1 MLKISLLFMSL
12 LTIMSCAESEDLTG
26 RKFLKVGI
34 PIDAVSLYPYGSN
47 DTISSKMTINIF
59 DRLVEVDSFGNF
71 QPGLAESWE
80 METPTTVRLNLRS
93 NVTFH
98 NGAPFTAKD
107 VEYSIA
113 KMIVAPEVEHISN
126 PIKNTEILDNYTILV
141 HLHKPFAPIIA
152 HFTHATMAI
161 VNKEYTESAG
171 DSIDQKP
178 VGTGPYKLKTWNKGE
193 NLLLEAN
200 TVYWGGVP
208 KIDNLDFIV
217 IPEAVDRVI
226 ALEDGEIDIAYDIDG
241 VYRNRVSK
249 NKKLQLIEKPVARI
263 EFLGFNIEKGKN
275 PIWKDQRVREAVA
288 LAIDIDGIIESV
300 LFGTGTP
307 ADSLLYKTV
316 IGHYDGLEP
325 RTRDVEKAKELL
337 AEAGVE
343 PGTKVRMW
351 TSGDQRQKILEVV
364 QVNLREIGLDASIEV
379 YEWGRFLDGTGN
391 GLHDMFV
398 LGWTTVT
405 GDADYGIYNQV
416 HTKAFGSAGNRAFYS
431 NIEVDN
437 LLDLA
442 RVELDPVKRA
452 DMYKQIQEI
461 LYEDLPFIPI
471 FYKLG
476 NVGASRI
483 VKGFNFDPSES
494 HRLRTVYFSDL
505 NN

>member
-1 MLKISLLFMSL
+1 MFKRSLLFVSL
-12 LTIMSCAESEDLTG
+12 LLVLSCAKLEDLSG
-26 RKFLKVGI
+26 KNLLKIGI
-34 PIDAVSLYPYGSN
+34 PIEAVTLYPYGSN
-47 DTISSKMTINIF
+47 DTISAKMTINIF
-59 DRLVEVDSFGNF
+59 DRLIEVDSYGNF
-71 QPGLAESWE
+71 QPGLAESWKI
-80 METPTTVRLNLRS
+80 ETPTTIRLNLRS

-98 NGAPFTAKD
+98 NGARFTAKD

-161 VNKEYTESAG
+161 VNKEYTENVG
-171 DSIDQKP
+171 DDINQKP
-178 VGTGPYKLKTWNKGE
+178 VGTGPYKFKTWNRGE

-200 TVYWGGVP
+200 TVYWGGAP
-208 KIDNLDFIV
+208 KIANLDFIV
-217 IPEAVDRVI
+217 IPETADRVA
-226 ALEDGEIDIAYDIDG
+226 ALEDGIIDIAYDIDG
-241 VYRNRVSK
+241 IYRNKVNK
-249 NKKLQLIEKPVARI
+249 NKNLQLIEKPIARI
-263 EFLGFNIEKGKN
+263 EYLGFNIEKGKN
-275 PIWKDQRVREAVA
+275 PIWKDKRVREAVA
-288 LAIDIDGIIESV
+288 LAIDIDGIIDSV
-300 LFGTGTP
+300 LFGAGTP

-316 IGHYDGLEP
+316 IGHYGGLKP
-325 RTRDVEKAKELL
+325 RTRDIEKAKKLL
-337 AEAGVE
+337 AEAGVT
-343 PGTKVRMW
+343 PGTKVKMW

-364 QVNLREIGLDASIEV
+364 QVNLREIGIDASIEV

-442 RVELDPVKRA
+442 RVELDPVKRD
-452 DMYKQIQEI
+452 DMYKQIQII

-476 NVGASRI
+476 NIGASRT

-494 HRLRTVYFSDL
+494 HRLKTVYFSNL